1 MALKHT
7 GVTLPYI
14 LLRNKSFY
22 CIIGH
27 ISFFVNI
34 LFGEKL
40 NHNERKNK
48 TKQSTYQPDIHVFTF

>member
-40 NHNERKNK
+40 NHNERKKKQNK
-48 TKQSTYQPDIHVFTF
+48 TINLST